1 MSMTTTN
8 YTDSGLGLNS
18 VYYYEVVAMNAA
30 GVSGSSAVVNTAP
43 APPASLNASPGNSQI
58 TLTWAASSGATNYII
73 KRGTSSGNET
83 TTLVTTASTTYT
95 DTNLV
100 NDTTYYYVVIA
111 SSSSGN
117 SANSP
122 EASATPS
129 VGAAAGLVWIGA
141 VSSAWD
147 TTTTNWLNGGVA
159 AIYANGS
166 AVYFND
172 SPVSSN
178 IVISSAVTPAS
189 VTFANS
195 NATYNVSAA
204 TVGISGTA
212 SVVKTNAGTVTFSGT
227 NTYTGG
233 TFVNGGTLVFS
244 NGAAIPS
251 TGTLTLNNTGAV
263 TVVTASGLP
272 NVLVKGTNAITGN
285 GNSGTGIAMLDDEG
299 TMTLFTSGGSKV
311 FDLTGTMTGPGT
323 LGLGTSG
330 MTLRFNGT
338 SGDGSA
344 IFNLGTGAN
353 FASVRSTSTTAI
365 ALGGLTGGASTQ
377 LQGDNSG
384 GGANMTYTIGGA
396 GANTEF
402 DGIILNG
409 TVGTVAVTKTGGNT
423 QTFTNANTYTGGTTI
438 NGGTLLVNNSTGSG
452 TGSGGVTVASGGT
465 LGGNGIISGAV
476 TVNSGG
482 TLAPGSNSIG
492 TLTFSNSLTL
502 AAGSTNIFA
511 VSKSPLTNN
520 IAKILG
526 TWTGGGT
533 LVVTKTGATA
543 LAAGDTF
550 KLFNAAGYSG
560 AFANVVLP
568 ALPAG
573 LGWNTTALDTGG
585 TLSVV
590 IATVPVV
597 GPVSISGGGLVF
609 NGSGG
614 VANANYYL
622 LASTNMAAPLASWTR
637 LLTNQF
643 DSNGNFDFTN
653 PMDTNALQNF
663 YLLQVP

>member
-1 MSMTTTN
+1 MVARSLIWKGDGSANIWDVSGTPNWQTNGVATVFNNGDNVTFDNNGSNNVPVSLAGTLQPALVIVTNSTTKN
-8 YTDSGLGLNS
+8 YTF
-18 VYYYEVVAMNAA
+18 
-30 GVSGSSAVVNTAP
+30 
-43 APPASLNASPGNSQI
+43 
-58 TLTWAASSGATNYII
+58 
-73 KRGTSSGNET
+73 SGN
-83 TTLVTTASTTYT
+83 
-95 DTNLV
+95 
-100 NDTTYYYVVIA
+100 
-111 SSSSGN
+111 
-117 SANSP
+117 
-122 EASATPS
+122 
-129 VGAAAGLVWIGA
+129 
-141 VSSAWD
+141 
-147 TTTTNWLNGGVA
+147 
-159 AIYANGS
+159 GS
-166 AVYFND
+166 
-172 SPVSSN
+172 
-178 IVISSAVTPAS
+178 
-189 VTFANS
+189 
-195 NATYNVSAA
+195 
-204 TVGISGTA
+204 ISGTN
-212 SVVKTNAGTVTFSGT
+212 VLIKTGPGALTISAT